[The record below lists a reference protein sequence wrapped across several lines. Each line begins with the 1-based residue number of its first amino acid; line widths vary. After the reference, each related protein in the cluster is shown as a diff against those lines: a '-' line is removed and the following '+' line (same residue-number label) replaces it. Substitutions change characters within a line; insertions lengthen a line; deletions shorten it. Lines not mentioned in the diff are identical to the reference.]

1 MYKKRQADVFAS
13 EIAEVLNLD
22 LNGDDFIVK
31 EPGSVKDLKEGTVV
45 LLGPL
50 EKETALSNKR
60 KILAVVSP
68 GQIENKVEFSYIVSL
83 KPRLAFVRILNEF
96 FVEKNVRLTEPTARI
111 APGARIGVN
120 VYIGNNSVVGPDVVI
135 GDNTI
140 ILNNVV
146 ITGQVLIGKN
156 CVIKDNST
164 IGSEGYSFEF
174 DEELRPIHVPYL
186 GRIIIADNVWVGS
199 NTSIERAEIDDTV
212 IEAFVKIDDLV
223 QIGQNC
229 YIGERSMI
237 ASGTVVSADVR
248 LGKDCWLAPNVSIRD
263 KIEIGDNVFV
273 GIGGVVVKDLA
284 PGGVYVGNPA
294 KFLRPRHAG
303 ENNG

>member
-1 MYKKRQADVFAS
+1 MYKKRQVEVFAS
-13 EIAEVLNLD
+13 EIAEVLNLK
-22 LNGDDFIVK
+22 LNGDDFIVR
-31 EPGSVKDLKEGTVV
+31 EPGSIKDFKEGTVI
-45 LLGPL
+45 LLASL
-50 EKETALSNKR
+50 EKELVLSNKS

-68 GQIENKVEFSYIVSL
+68 GQIQSEVRFSYIVSS

-96 FVEKNVRLTEPTARI
+96 FVEKNIRFIESSARI
-111 APGARIGVN
+111 APGAKIGMN
-120 VYIGNNSVVGPDVVI
+120 VHIGNNSVVGPDVVI

-140 ILNNVV
+140 VLNNVV
-146 ITGQVLIGKN
+146 ITGQVIIGKN

-174 DEELRPIHVPYL
+174 DEELRPIHVPYV
-186 GRIIIADNVWVGS
+186 GRIVIADNVWVGS

-229 YIGERSMI
+229 YVGERSMI
-237 ASGTVVSADVR
+237 ASGAVVSASVR
-248 LGKDCWLAPNVSIRD
+248 LGKDCWLAPNVSVRD
-263 KIEIGDNVFV
+263 LVTIGDNVMV

-294 KFLRPRHAG
+294 KFLRPRHMG